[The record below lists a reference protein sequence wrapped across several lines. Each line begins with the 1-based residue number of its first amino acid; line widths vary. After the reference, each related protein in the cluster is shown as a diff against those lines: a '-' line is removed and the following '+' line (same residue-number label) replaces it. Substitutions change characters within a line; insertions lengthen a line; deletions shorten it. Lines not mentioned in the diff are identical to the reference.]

1 MGPQVNADNATATTA
16 PGAGLAA
23 AFEAFNAHSEQLGAA
38 YERLQEQVAE
48 LATALRRARDG
59 RHRESTEKTRLAERM
74 AQILEALP
82 ALVLV
87 IDADGVIVDA
97 NAKASDALSSPL
109 IGDAWCDV
117 ASAAFGNAAPAAG
130 EYPLAR
136 RWYALSASPIDA
148 DASLVVLSDVTAA
161 RSAREGVERQNRLA
175 MLGEMAARLA
185 HQIRTPLSAAMLWA
199 SRAGSDDARSRIVAR
214 LHDIES
220 MVDDMLRFA
229 RGTPADERVIDARR
243 LAAAVVDD
251 ARALA
256 PAHLSLVVDGPD
268 RGPAVCGNVRAL
280 EGALANLVANAVQH
294 SPDHGVVRVT
304 VAREHDTVVIAV
316 ADDGAGI
323 RPALSD
329 QIFEPFFTTRADGTG
344 LGLAVVRSVA
354 QAHGGDVDVQ
364 SSPDGSLFSIRLPAA
379 DPDSPPA
386 GGTSQFY
393 AISAHVPPAT
403 LSSAE
408 VCHV

>member
-1 MGPQVNADNATATTA
+1 MGPQVNAEDATASIA

-38 YERLQEQVAE
+38 YDRLQGQVAE
-48 LATALRRARDG
+48 LAAALRRARDG
-59 RHRESTEKTRLAERM
+59 RHRESTEKARLAERM

-87 IDADGVIVDA
+87 VDAEGVIVDA
-97 NAKASDALSSPL
+97 NAKASDAFSAPL
-109 IGDAWCDV
+109 IGDAWRDV
-117 ASAAFGNAAPAAG
+117 ASEAFGDGAPAAG
-130 EYPLAR
+130 EYLLGR
-136 RWYALSASPIDA
+136 RWYALSTSPIDA

-199 SRAGSDDARSRIVAR
+199 SRAGNEDARSRIVAR

-229 RGTPADERVIDARR
+229 RGTPADERVIDTRR
-243 LAAAVVDD
+243 LAESVVDA
-251 ARALA
+251 ARELA
-256 PAHLSLVVDGPD
+256 PAHLALVVDGPEQ
-268 RGPAVCGNVRAL
+268 GPPVCGNVRAL
-280 EGALANLVANAVQH
+280 EGAVANLVANAVQH
-294 SPDHGVVRVT
+294 SPERGVVRVT
-304 VAREHDTVVIAV
+304 VGREHDTVVIAV

-323 RPALSD
+323 RPGLSD
-329 QIFEPFFTTRADGTG
+329 QIFEPFFTTRPDGTG

-354 QAHGGDVDVQ
+354 QAHGGDVDVE
-364 SSPDGSLFSIRLPAA
+364 SAPGGSRFSLRLPAA
-379 DPDSPPA
+379 DPDFPV
-386 GGTSQFY
+386 GGTSQFS

-403 LSSAE
+403 FSPAE
-408 VCHV
+408 VRHV